1 MTRVLP
7 WNGIVPIDDWL
18 MTQIITTHKNTDF
31 DAFASLVAATLVYP
45 EAVAAIPRTV
55 NPNVR
60 AFISIHKDIFDYADR
75 WSIETGRVS
84 RLIVVDTADW
94 ARLGPVAKLNRRSDL
109 EVLVWDHHTG
119 GDIDAAWKCQEAVG
133 ATITLLVRQLKA
145 MRKLI
150 TPIQATL
157 FLAGLYEDTGNLSF
171 SSCTAEDAYA
181 AGWLLD
187 RKADLALVSK
197 FLRPAYGEKQRDV
210 LYEMLQT
217 DKRLKLSGFSVS
229 ISRIH
234 IDGHVGNLA
243 LVVRMYRDIVNVD
256 AAFGLFVSEEKN
268 GRQKCM
274 IIGRS
279 DNEGLDVGTLMKS
292 MGGGGHPGA
301 GSAMLKGVN
310 PEIAEQMIVDL
321 INGNQQSSVQI
332 SDMMSFPVYS
342 VPPDKSM
349 AEVAQMLRQRGCT
362 GLPVVDD
369 GALVGIISRR
379 DFKKIRKEGQLQSPV
394 KAFMSRRVISIE
406 PGKSPV
412 QAAQTMVRHDI
423 GRLPVVEDGRI
434 IGIIT
439 RSDVMIYF
447 YDLLPD

>member
-1 MTRVLP
+1 
-7 WNGIVPIDDWL
+7 
-18 MTQIITTHKNTDF
+18 MTQIITTHKNADF
-31 DAFASLVAATLVYP
+31 DAFAALVAATLIYP

-60 AFISIHKDIFDYADR
+60 AFISIHKDVFDYVDR
-75 WSIETGRVS
+75 WVIETGKVT
-84 RLIVVDTADW
+84 RLIVVDTSDW
-94 ARLGPVAKLNRRSDL
+94 ARLGPIAKLNQRTDL

-157 FLAGLYEDTGNLSF
+157 FLAGLYEDTGNLAF

-210 LYEMLQT
+210 LFEMLKNDNRQ
-217 DKRLKLSGFSVS
+217 KLNGYSVS

-256 AAFGLFVSEEKN
+256 AAFGLFVSDEKN

-310 PEIAEQMIVDL
+310 PEIAEQMIIDL
-321 INGNQQSSVQI
+321 IKGNQQSSVQI
-332 SDMMSFPVYS
+332 SDMMSFPVCA

-349 AEVAQMLRQRGCT
+349 AEVAKILRQRGCT

-369 GALVGIISRR
+369 GSLVGIISRR
-379 DFKKIRKEGQLQSPV
+379 DFKKIRKEDQLQAPV
-394 KAFMSRRVISIE
+394 KAFMSNRVISIE
-406 PGKSPV
+406 PGKSPI
-412 QAAQTMVRHDI
+412 QAAQKMVRHDI

-439 RSDVMIYF
+439 RSDVMMYF
-447 YDLLPD
+447 YGLLPD

>member
-1 MTRVLP
+1 MRALRRFTPNRF
-7 WNGIVPIDDWL
+7 
-18 MTQIITTHKNTDF
+18 MTQIITTHKNADF
-31 DAFASLVAATLVYP
+31 DAFASLVAATLIYP
-45 EAVAAIPRTV
+45 GAVAAIPRTV

-60 AFISIHKDIFDYADR
+60 AFISIHKDIFDCVDR
-75 WSIETGRVS
+75 WRIETGKVT

-94 ARLGPVAKLNRRSDL
+94 ARLGPIAKLNQRSDL
-109 EVLVWDHHTG
+109 EVLVWDHHAG
-119 GDIDAAWKCQEAVG
+119 GDIDAAWTCQEAVG
-133 ATITLLVRQLKA
+133 ATITRLVRHLKA
-145 MRKLI
+145 LQKRI

-157 FLAGLYEDTGNLSF
+157 FLAGLYEDTGHLSF

-210 LYEMLQT
+210 LFEMLKN
-217 DKRLKLSGFSVS
+217 DNRLKLNGYSVS

-243 LVVRMYRDIVNVD
+243 LVVRMYREIVNVD

-279 DNEGLDVGTLMKS
+279 DHEGLDVGTLMKS

-310 PEIAEQMIVDL
+310 SEVAEQMIIDL
-321 INGNQQSSVQI
+321 IKGNQQSSVQI
-332 SDMMSFPVYS
+332 SDMMSFPVYTVS
-342 VPPDKSM
+342 ADRSM
-349 AEVAQMLRQRGCT
+349 AEVAKMLRQRGCT
-362 GLPVVDD
+362 GLPVVD
-369 GALVGIISRR
+369 GGSLVGIISRR
-379 DFKKIRKEGQLQSPV
+379 DFKKMRKQAQLRAPV
-394 KAFMSRRVISIE
+394 RAFMSSRVVSIG
-406 PGKSPV
+406 PGKSPI
-412 QAAQTMVRHDI
+412 QAAKTMVRHDI

-439 RSDVMIYF
+439 RSDVMTYF

>member
-1 MTRVLP
+1 
-7 WNGIVPIDDWL
+7 
-18 MTQIITTHKNTDF
+18 MTQIITTHKNADF
-31 DAFASLVAATLVYP
+31 DAFASLVAATLIYP
-45 EAVAAIPRTV
+45 DAVVAIPRTV

-60 AFISIHKDIFDYADR
+60 AFMSIHKDIFDYVDR
-75 WSIETGRVS
+75 WGIETGKVS

-94 ARLGPVAKLNRRSDL
+94 ARLGPIAKLNKRTDL
-109 EVLVWDHHTG
+109 EVLVWDHHVG

-157 FLAGLYEDTGNLSF
+157 FLTGLYEDTGNLTF
-171 SSCTAEDAYA
+171 SSCTAEDAYT

-210 LYEMLQT
+210 LFEMLKA
-217 DKRLKLSGFSVS
+217 DNRLKLNGYTIS

-234 IDGHVGNLA
+234 IDGHVGSLA

-279 DNEGLDVGTLMKS
+279 SNEGLDVGTLMKS

-310 PEIAEQMIVDL
+310 PEIVEQMIVDL

-332 SDMMSFPVYS
+332 SDMMSFPVCS
-342 VPPDKSM
+342 VPPHKSM
-349 AEVAQMLRQRGCT
+349 AEVAKILRQRGCT
-362 GLPVVDD
+362 GLPVVDE
-369 GALVGIISRR
+369 GLLVGIISRR
-379 DFKKIRKEGQLQSPV
+379 DFKKIRKEDQLQAPV
-394 KAFMSRRVISIE
+394 KAYMSNRVISIE
-406 PGKSPV
+406 PGNSPI

-439 RSDVMIYF
+439 RSDVMMYF

>member
-1 MTRVLP
+1 
-7 WNGIVPIDDWL
+7 
-18 MTQIITTHKNTDF
+18 MTQMITTHKNADF
-31 DAFASLVAATLVYP
+31 DAFASLVAATLIYP

-60 AFISIHKDIFDYADR
+60 AFISIHKDIFDYVDR
-75 WSIETGRVS
+75 WNIETGKVT

-94 ARLGPVAKLNRRSDL
+94 ARLGPIAKLNRRSGL

-119 GDIDAAWKCQEAVG
+119 GDIDASWKCQEAVG
-133 ATITLLVRQLKA
+133 ATITLLVRELKA
-145 MRKLI
+145 KRRTI
-150 TPIQATL
+150 SPIQATL

-187 RKADLALVSK
+187 RKADLSLVSK

-210 LYEMLQT
+210 LFEMLKS
-217 DKRLKLSGFSVS
+217 DNRLKLNGFSVS

-301 GSAMLKGVN
+301 GSAMLKGVK

-321 INGNQQSSVQI
+321 INGNQRSSIQI
-332 SDMMSFPVYS
+332 SDVMSFPVFS
-342 VPPDKSM
+342 VPPDQSM
-349 AEVAQMLRQRGCT
+349 AEVAKILRQRGCT

-379 DFKKIRKEGQLQSPV
+379 DFKKIRKEDQLQAPV
-394 KAFMSRRVISIE
+394 KAFMSSRVISIE

-439 RSDVMIYF
+439 RSDVMMYF

>member
-1 MTRVLP
+1 
-7 WNGIVPIDDWL
+7 

-31 DAFASLVAATLVYP
+31 DAFASLVAATLIYP
-45 EAVAAIPRTV
+45 EAVAAIPKTV

-60 AFISIHKDIFDYADR
+60 AFMSIHKEVFDYVDR
-75 WSIETGRVS
+75 WSIETGKVS
-84 RLIVVDTADW
+84 RIIVVDTADW
-94 ARLGPVAKLNRRSDL
+94 ARLGPIAKLKQRTDI
-109 EVLVWDHHTG
+109 EVIVWDHHNG

-133 ATITLLVRQLKA
+133 ATVTLMVRQLKA

-157 FLAGLYEDTGNLSF
+157 FLAGLYEDTGNLTF
-171 SSCTAEDAYA
+171 SSCTPEDAYA

-187 RKADLALVSK
+187 RKAELALVAK
-197 FLRPAYGEKQRDV
+197 FLRPAYGEKQKDV
-210 LYEMLQT
+210 LFEMLQNT
-217 DKRLKLSGFSVS
+217 NRLKINGYSVS

-256 AAFGLFVSEEKN
+256 AAFGLFVSKEKN
-268 GRQKCM
+268 GRRKCM
-274 IIGRS
+274 VIGRS
-279 DNEGLDVGTLMKS
+279 DNEGLDVGTIMKS

-310 PEIAEQMIVDL
+310 PEAAEQMIIDL
-321 INGNQQSSVQI
+321 IEGNQQSSVQI
-332 SDMMSFPVYS
+332 SDLMSFPVFS
-342 VPPDKSM
+342 VPPDTPM
-349 AEVAQMLRQRGCT
+349 EAVAKIFRQRGCT
-362 GLPVVDD
+362 GLPVVDS
-369 GALVGIISRR
+369 GRLVGVISRR
-379 DFKKIRKEGQLQSPV
+379 DFKKIRKDDQLQAPV
-394 KAFMSRRVISIE
+394 KAFMCTRVITIE
-406 PGKSPV
+406 PGKSPI
-412 QAAQTMVRHDI
+412 QAARVMVRHDI

>member
-1 MTRVLP
+1 
-7 WNGIVPIDDWL
+7 
-18 MTQIITTHKNTDF
+18 MTQIITTHKNADF
-31 DAFASLVAATLVYP
+31 DAFASLVAATLIYP
-45 EAVAAIPRTV
+45 KAVAAIPKSV

-60 AFISIHKDIFDYADR
+60 AFISIHKDIFDYVDR
-75 WSIETGRVS
+75 WSIDTGRVV

-94 ARLGPVAKLNRRSDL
+94 ARLGPIAMLNKRTNL
-109 EVLVWDHHTG
+109 EVLMWDHHTD

-133 ATITLLVRQLKA
+133 ATITLLIRQLKT

-157 FLAGLYEDTGNLSF
+157 FLAGLYEDTGNLTF

-197 FLRPAYGEKQRDV
+197 FLRPAYGEKQKDV
-210 LYEMLQT
+210 LFEMLQNT
-217 DKRLKLSGFSVS
+217 NRLKINGYSVC
-229 ISRIH
+229 ISCIH
-234 IDGHVGNLA
+234 IGGHVGSLA
-243 LVVRMYRDIVNVD
+243 LVVRMFRDIVNVD
-256 AAFGLFVSEEKN
+256 AAFGLFVSEDKS

-274 IIGRS
+274 VIGRS
-279 DNEGLDVGTLMKS
+279 DNDGLDVGTIMKS

-310 PEIAEQMIVDL
+310 PEIAEQMVIDL
-321 INGNQQSSVQI
+321 IKGNQQSSVQI
-332 SDMMSFPVYS
+332 SDMMSFPVFS
-342 VPPDKSM
+342 VPSDTSM
-349 AEVAQMLRQRGCT
+349 AAVAKILRQRGCT

-369 GALVGIISRR
+369 GSLVGIISRR
-379 DFKKIRKEGQLQSPV
+379 DFKKIRKQGQLQAPV

-406 PGKSPV
+406 PGHSPI
-412 QAAQTMVRHDI
+412 QAARKMVRHDI

-439 RSDVMIYF
+439 RSDVMMYF